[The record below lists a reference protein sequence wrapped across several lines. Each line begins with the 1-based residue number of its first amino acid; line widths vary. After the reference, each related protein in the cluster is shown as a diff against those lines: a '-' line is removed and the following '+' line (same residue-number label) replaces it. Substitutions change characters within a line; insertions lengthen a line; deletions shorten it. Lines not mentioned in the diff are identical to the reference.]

1 MYSVELYSRVR
12 RACHVGGMSER
23 AAAGHFGIDRKTVS
37 KILKHAVPP
46 GYRRNGPPARP
57 KPDPFIPPVNQILE
71 EDKSRLKKQ
80 RHTSKRIYERLRDE
94 HGFTGG
100 ITIVTDYVREKKR
113 RTREVFV
120 PLSHAPGHAQVDF
133 GEALGEIGG
142 VVRKL
147 HYFAMSLPHSDAFF
161 IKACPAETT
170 EAFCDGHVSA
180 FAFFGGVPL
189 SGLYDNTTIAVA
201 RILGDGKRQRTRTF
215 SELQSHYLFEDR
227 FGRPGNGNDKGNVE
241 GTIGYGRR
249 NFLVPPLMHVNM
261 HCRAVDAALRQFR

>member
-1 MYSVELYSRVR
+1 MTRFDATDR
-12 RACHVGGMSER
+12 RPVDKWTVGGMSER

-57 KPDPFIPPVNQILE
+57 KLDPFIPLINQILE

-94 HGFTGG
+94 HGFVGG
-100 ITIVTDYVREKKR
+100 ITIVTDYVRERKR

-147 HYFAMSLPHSDAFF
+147 HYFAMSLPHSGEYLKLCVWRSAHAV
-161 IKACPAETT
+161 KT
-170 EAFCDGHVSA
+170 GH
-180 FAFFGGVPL
+180 L
-189 SGLYDNTTIAVA
+189 LNRSG
-201 RILGDGKRQRTRTF
+201 
-215 SELQSHYLFEDR
+215 
-227 FGRPGNGNDKGNVE
+227 
-241 GTIGYGRR
+241 
-249 NFLVPPLMHVNM
+249 
-261 HCRAVDAALRQFR
+261 